1 MQIRYTWKRKDFMA
15 VLTVAISAMVTL
27 PILLVPVGLR
37 SGAPAYILVDR
48 AYAAAY
54 PEDPN
59 KKTVLIEDYA
69 ISGASLKNS
78 VNGLETNEPENI
90 PTTSDTAAVTS
101 NPLEVTATPADTAS
115 SAPVAQ
121 DGTAPAV
128 TEGAV
133 PAADDPNAGLILVG
147 EGQTVSASYL
157 EGEDPSSAAADPYA
171 GILTASIVQYT
182 DADNIPIEL
191 LDTSVFLSD
200 ESIFYIQTESTLIKE
215 TPDMAS
221 VTVASINKAKAVTRI
236 GIGDTWSK
244 IRTEEGTEGYV
255 PTYCLSKDMLFIAI
269 DRTVWVDS
277 SSLKL
282 RAEPSTGSEILKT
295 LSQDTPL
302 HCSGI
307 SDKWYEVTTS
317 DGTVG
322 YVYVSYTTKTPP
334 PTPTPTPKKKTTTTT
349 KTTTSS
355 GKTTGNTASLP
366 SITGVNGDSIVN
378 ICVSM
383 LGVPYTWAGESRDG
397 GVDCSGLVVYAY
409 RQVGIGLPHQSNSL
423 VKCGVSISRADIQIG
438 DIVCWDIRG
447 SSSSVEHVGIYVG
460 GGQVI
465 HASSTRDR
473 VEYGNVDMYPI
484 VSIRRII
491 S

>member
-1 MQIRYTWKRKDFMA
+1 MQIHFTWKRKDFMA
-15 VLTVAISAMVTL
+15 VLTVAVSAMVAL
-27 PILLVPVGLR
+27 PILLVPVGIR

-69 ISGASLKNS
+69 ISGASLKGS
-78 VNGLETNEPENI
+78 VNGLETNEAENI
-90 PTTSDTAAVTS
+90 PI
-101 NPLEVTATPADTAS
+101 
-115 SAPVAQ
+115 Q
-121 DGTAPAV
+121 DGTVPAV
-128 TEGAV
+128 TGV
-133 PAADDPNAGLILVG
+133 VTPAAEDPNAGLVLVG
-147 EGQTVSASYL
+147 EGQTVTASYL
-157 EGEDPSSAAADPYA
+157 EGEAPSSAAADPYA
-171 GILTASIVQYT
+171 GILTASVVQYT
-182 DADNIPIEL
+182 DADNIPVEL

-215 TPDMAS
+215 TPDMSS

-244 IRTEEGTEGYV
+244 IRTEEGSEGYV
-255 PTYCLSKDMLFIAI
+255 PPYCLSKDMLFIAI

-282 RAEPSTGSEILKT
+282 RAEPSTGSEIIKT

-334 PTPTPTPKKKTTTTT
+334 PTPTPTPTPAPKKKTTTTT
-349 KTTTSS
+349 KTAASS

-366 SITGVNGDSIVN
+366 SITGVNGDSIIN

-397 GVDCSGLVVYAY
+397 GVDCSGLAVYAY
-409 RQVGIGLPHQSNSL
+409 RQIGIGLPHQSNSL

>member
-1 MQIRYTWKRKDFMA
+1 MQIRFTWKRKDFMA
-15 VLTVAISAMVTL
+15 VLTVAVSAMVTL
-27 PILLVPVGLR
+27 PILLLPVGLG

-48 AYAAAY
+48 AYAATY
-54 PEDPN
+54 PYDPN
-59 KKTVLIEDYA
+59 KTTVLIEDYA
-69 ISGASLKNS
+69 ISAGSLKTS
-78 VNGLETNEPENI
+78 VNGLEQD
-90 PTTSDTAAVTS
+90 TTDTTQTASETTAANTAVTS
-101 NPLEVTATPADTAS
+101 VPGEASATPAA
-115 SAPVAQ
+115 
-121 DGTAPAV
+121 DGT
-128 TEGAV
+128 T
-133 PAADDPNAGLILVG
+133 PAADDPNAGLVVVG

-157 EGEDPSSAAADPYA
+157 EGEAPSGAAADPYA
-171 GILTASIVQYT
+171 DILTATIVQYS
-182 DADNIPIEL
+182 DADNIPVEI
-191 LDTSVFLSD
+191 LDSSTFLSD
-200 ESIFYIQTESTLIKE
+200 ESTFYIQTESTLLKE
-215 TPDMAS
+215 TPDMSS
-221 VTVASINKAKAVTRI
+221 VTLSTINKGKGVTRI

-244 IRTEEGTEGYV
+244 IRTEDGAEGYV

-282 RAEPSTGSEILKT
+282 RAEPSTGSEILMT

-302 HCSGI
+302 HCTAI

-334 PTPTPTPKKKTTTTT
+334 PTPTPAPTKKPAAAVKPS
-349 KTTTSS
+349 TSS
-355 GKTTGNTASLP
+355 GSSTKSTGNTASLP
-366 SITGVNGDSIVN
+366 KITGVNGESIVN
-378 ICVSM
+378 ICISM
-383 LGVPYTWAGESRDG
+383 LGVPYTWAGESRSG

-409 RQVGIGLPHQSNSL
+409 RQIGIGLPHQSNSL
-423 VKCGVSISRADIQIG
+423 VKCGVSISRSDIAVG

-447 SSSSVEHVGIYVG
+447 ASSSVEHVGIYVG

-473 VEYGNVDMYPI
+473 VEYGDVDMYPI

-491 S
+491 A

>member
-1 MQIRYTWKRKDFMA
+1 MQIRFTWKRKDFMA

-27 PILLVPVGLR
+27 PVLLVPVGLR
-37 SGAPAYILVDR
+37 AGAPAYILVDR
-48 AYAAAY
+48 AYAAANPY
-54 PEDPN
+54 DPN

-69 ISGASLKNS
+69 ISGASLKTS
-78 VNGLETNEPENI
+78 VNGLEQDTPDTSQVSEGPAPTGTN
-90 PTTSDTAAVTS
+90 TAGVTAA
-101 NPLEVTATPADTAS
+101 PADTGTPTPA
-115 SAPVAQ
+115 AQ
-121 DGTAPAV
+121 DGST
-128 TEGAV
+128 
-133 PAADDPNAGLILVG
+133 PAAADPNAGLVVVG
-147 EGQTVSASYL
+147 EGQTVNATYL
-157 EGEDPSSAAADPYA
+157 EGEAPAAAAADPYS
-171 GILTASIVQYT
+171 GILTASIVQFN
-182 DADNIPIEL
+182 DADNIPIEI
-191 LDTSVFLSD
+191 LDTTVFLSD
-200 ESIFYIQTESTLIKE
+200 DSLFYIQTDSTLIKE
-215 TPDMAS
+215 EPNMSS
-221 VTVASINKAKAVTRI
+221 VTVSTISKAKGVTRI
-236 GIGDTWSK
+236 GIGDTWSR
-244 IRTEEGTEGYV
+244 IRTEDGIEGYV

-282 RAEPSTGSEILKT
+282 RAEPSTGSDIIKT

-302 HCSGI
+302 HCTAI

-334 PTPTPTPKKKTTTTT
+334 PTPTPTPIPKKITKTPSKTTTT
-349 KTTTSS
+349 

-366 SITGVNGDSIVN
+366 KITGVNGESIVN
-378 ICVSM
+378 ICISM
-383 LGVPYTWAGESRDG
+383 LGVPYTWAGESRSG

-409 RQVGIGLPHQSNSL
+409 RQIGLGLPHQSNSL
-423 VKCGVSISRADIQIG
+423 VKCGVSISRADIQVG

>member
-1 MQIRYTWKRKDFMA
+1 MQIRFTWKHKNYMA

-69 ISGASLKNS
+69 ISGASLKGS
-78 VNGLETNEPENI
+78 VNGLETNETESTLTATTAETTLPSVD
-90 PTTSDTAAVTS
+90 TSDSTAVT
-101 NPLEVTATPADTAS
+101 
-115 SAPVAQ
+115 Q
-121 DGTAPAV
+121 DGTDS
-128 TEGAV
+128 TMNSIT
-133 PAADDPNAGLILVG
+133 PAAEDPNAGLILVG
-147 EGQTVSASYL
+147 EGQTVTASYL
-157 EGEDPSSAAADPYA
+157 EGESPSDAAADPYA
-171 GILTASIVQYT
+171 GILTASIVQYA
-182 DADNIPIEL
+182 DADSIPVEL

-200 ESIFYIQTESTLIKE
+200 ESTFYIQTESTLIKE
-215 TPDMAS
+215 TPDMSS
-221 VTVASINKAKAVTRI
+221 VTVSKINKAKAVTRI

-244 IRTEEGTEGYV
+244 IRAEDGSEGYV

-277 SSLKL
+277 STLKL
-282 RAEPSTGSEILKT
+282 RAEPSTGSDIIKT

-334 PTPTPTPKKKTTTTT
+334 PTPTPIPKKKTTTTT
-349 KTTTSS
+349 SKTTTSS

-383 LGVPYTWAGESRDG
+383 LGVQYTWAGESRDG

-409 RQVGIGLPHQSNSL
+409 RQIGIGLPHQSNSL

>member
-59 KKTVLIEDYA
+59 KKTILIEDYA
-69 ISGASLKNS
+69 ISGASLKGS
-78 VNGLETNEPENI
+78 VNGLETNETESI
-90 PTTSDTAAVTS
+90 STTSDTAAETV
-101 NPLEVTATPADTAS
+101 NPSGVTATPAD
-115 SAPVAQ
+115 SATSAAAAQ

-128 TEGAV
+128 TDGV
-133 PAADDPNAGLILVG
+133 TPAAADPNAGLILVG
-147 EGQTVSASYL
+147 EGQTVKASYL
-157 EGEDPSSAAADPYA
+157 EGESPSGAADPYA

-182 DADNIPIEL
+182 DADNIPVEL

-200 ESIFYIQTESTLIKE
+200 ESTFYIQTESTLIKE

-221 VTVASINKAKAVTRI
+221 VTVSTINKAKGVTRI

-244 IRTEEGTEGYV
+244 IRTEDGTEGYV

-282 RAEPSTGSEILKT
+282 RAEPSTGSDIIKT

-334 PTPTPTPKKKTTTTT
+334 PTPTPIPKKKTTTTA
-349 KTTTSS
+349 KTSTSS

-378 ICVSM
+378 ICISM

-409 RQVGIGLPHQSNSL
+409 RQIGIGLPHQSNSL

-447 SSSSVEHVGIYVG
+447 SSDSVEHVGIYVG

>member
-1 MQIRYTWKRKDFMA
+1 MA
-15 VLTVAISAMVTL
+15 VLTVAVSAMVTL
-27 PILLVPVGLR
+27 PILLIPVGLG
-37 SGAPAYILVDR
+37 SGAPAFILVDR
-48 AYAAAY
+48 AYAATY
-54 PEDPN
+54 PYDPN
-59 KKTVLIEDYA
+59 KTTVLIEDYA
-69 ISGASLKNS
+69 ISAGSLKTA
-78 VNGLETNEPENI
+78 VNGLEQDATD
-90 PTTSDTAAVTS
+90 TSQAASETTAANTAVTGVPGES
-101 NPLEVTATPADTAS
+101 ATPAA
-115 SAPVAQ
+115 
-121 DGTAPAV
+121 DGTAPAA
-128 TEGAV
+128 E
-133 PAADDPNAGLILVG
+133 DPNAGLVVVG

-157 EGEDPSSAAADPYA
+157 EGEAPSGAAADPYS
-171 GILTASIVQYT
+171 GILTATIVQYS
-182 DADNIPIEL
+182 DADNIPVEI
-191 LDTSVFLSD
+191 LDSSTFLSD
-200 ESIFYIQTESTLIKE
+200 ESTFYIQTESTLLKE
-215 TPDMAS
+215 TPDMSS
-221 VTVASINKAKAVTRI
+221 VTVSTINKGKGVTRI

-244 IRTEEGTEGYV
+244 IRTEDGAEGYV

-282 RAEPSTGSEILKT
+282 RAEPSTGSEILMT

-302 HCSGI
+302 HCTAI

-334 PTPTPTPKKKTTTTT
+334 PTPTPAPTKKPAAAAKPSTGTGSGT
-349 KTTTSS
+349 KS
-355 GKTTGNTASLP
+355 TGNTASLP
-366 SITGVNGDSIVN
+366 KITGVNGESIVN

-383 LGVPYTWAGESRDG
+383 LGVPYTWAGESRSG

-409 RQVGIGLPHQSNSL
+409 RQIGIGLAHQSNSL
-423 VKCGVSISRADIQIG
+423 VKCGVSISRSDIAVG

-447 SSSSVEHVGIYVG
+447 ASSSVEHVGIYVG

-473 VEYGNVDMYPI
+473 VEYGDVDMYPI

-491 S
+491 A

>member
-1 MQIRYTWKRKDFMA
+1 MA

-54 PEDPN
+54 PVDPN
-59 KKTVLIEDYA
+59 KKPVLIEDYA
-69 ISGASLKNS
+69 ISGASLKGS
-78 VNGLETNEPENI
+78 VNGLETNETESTSTDSG
-90 PTTSDTAAVTS
+90 TTAETVSPGVS
-101 NPLEVTATPADTAS
+101 ATPAGSETA
-115 SAPVAQ
+115 AGQ
-121 DGTAPAV
+121 DGTAPVVTDGAAPEAV
-128 TEGAV
+128 
-133 PAADDPNAGLILVG
+133 DPNAGLIQVG

-157 EGEDPSSAAADPYA
+157 EGEAPSGAADPYA
-171 GILTASIVQYT
+171 GILTASIVQYA
-182 DADNIPIEL
+182 DADNIPVEL

-200 ESIFYIQTESTLIKE
+200 ESTFYIQTEGTLIKE

-221 VTVASINKAKAVTRI
+221 VTVSTINKAKGVTRI

-244 IRTEEGTEGYV
+244 IRTEDGTEGYV

-277 SSLKL
+277 ASLKL
-282 RAEPSTGSEILKT
+282 RAEPSTGSDIIKT

-334 PTPTPTPKKKTTTTT
+334 PTPTPTPVPKKKTTTTT
-349 KTTTSS
+349 KTSKSS
-355 GKTTGNTASLP
+355 GKTTGNTVSLP
-366 SITGVNGDSIVN
+366 TITGVNGDSIVN
-378 ICVSM
+378 ICISM

-409 RQVGIGLPHQSNSL
+409 RQIGIGLPHQSNSL
-423 VKCGVSISRADIQIG
+423 VKCGVSISRADIQVG

-447 SSSSVEHVGIYVG
+447 SSDSVEHVGIYVG

>member
-1 MQIRYTWKRKDFMA
+1 MQIRFTWKRKDYMA

-37 SGAPAYILVDR
+37 SGAPAYVLVDR

-69 ISGASLKNS
+69 ISGASLKGS
-78 VNGLETNEPENI
+78 VNGLETNETESI
-90 PTTSDTAAVTS
+90 PTTSDTTAETVS
-101 NPLEVTATPADTAS
+101 PSGVSATPTG
-115 SAPVAQ
+115 SATSAAGVQ

-128 TEGAV
+128 TDGV
-133 PAADDPNAGLILVG
+133 NPVDPNAGLILVG
-147 EGQTVSASYL
+147 EGQTVTASYL
-157 EGEDPSSAAADPYA
+157 EGESPSGAADPYA

-182 DADNIPIEL
+182 DADNIPVEL

-200 ESIFYIQTESTLIKE
+200 ESTFYIQTESTLIKE

-221 VTVASINKAKAVTRI
+221 VTVSTINKAKGVTRI

-244 IRTEEGTEGYV
+244 IRTEDGTEGYV

-282 RAEPSTGSEILKT
+282 RAEPSTGSDVIKT

-334 PTPTPTPKKKTTTTT
+334 PTPTPIPKKKTTTTT
-349 KTTTSS
+349 KTSTSS

-409 RQVGIGLPHQSNSL
+409 RQIGIGLPHQSNSL

-447 SSSSVEHVGIYVG
+447 SSDTVEHVGIYVG